1 MLEGVT
7 VPLVTPMAT
16 GDRLDIGAIPRL
28 LERLAEAELDAVML
42 GGTSGE
48 GHALSIEALVEFT
61 QAVVGPWRRLSGGR
75 GRVFVTVTA
84 PSTALALERARTVA
98 DGIDA
103 VVLGPP
109 YYFRYTEPELAA
121 HYAAFADLGI
131 PVIAY
136 DTPRYSGNPLTL
148 EVRRTIAAM
157 PHVVG
162 MKDSAGDPELLAES
176 CRMGGDVNGFE
187 VAQGDE
193 RALVAG
199 LAAGAAGIVPGPA
212 NLAPGACVRLYRAMR
227 DGDRDEADRLQARLD
242 VLSGIHAVRRGV
254 ATTKAAM
261 SLLGLAPATPSMPF
275 QPLDGSE
282 LERVRGILVET
293 ADITGL
299 LPS

>member
-1 MLEGVT
+1 MRAVSRQPCTRTSVAWRPSGRSSPGTVSRCGGGPTMSGPSWRCCRVLEGVT

-16 GDRLDIGAIPRL
+16 GDRLDLGAIPRL

-84 PSTALALERARTVA
+84 PSTALALERARAVA

-148 EVRRTIAAM
+148 EVRRTI
-157 PHVVG
+157 
-162 MKDSAGDPELLAES
+162 
-176 CRMGGDVNGFE
+176 
-187 VAQGDE
+187 
-193 RALVAG
+193 
-199 LAAGAAGIVPGPA
+199 
-212 NLAPGACVRLYRAMR
+212 
-227 DGDRDEADRLQARLD
+227 
-242 VLSGIHAVRRGV
+242 
-254 ATTKAAM
+254 
-261 SLLGLAPATPSMPF
+261 
-275 QPLDGSE
+275 
-282 LERVRGILVET
+282 
-293 ADITGL
+293 
-299 LPS
+299 